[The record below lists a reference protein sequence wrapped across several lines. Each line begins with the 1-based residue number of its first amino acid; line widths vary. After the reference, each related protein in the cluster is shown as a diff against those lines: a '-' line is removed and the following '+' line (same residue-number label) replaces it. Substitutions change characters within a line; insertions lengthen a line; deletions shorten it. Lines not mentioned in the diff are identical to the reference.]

1 MITLIIITTIWL
13 FVTFCVCLELIRSLL
28 HSIHPTWS
36 PARSRD
42 NRIVGILLKDRW
54 HYLLLFILKMDII
67 CLIISTVQWKSIQGL
82 LISSVLCAS
91 QNWKLKQTLIKH
103 NKVHI
108 VRSWWSWVLRSYSI
122 HTCCNSLKDERSH
135 LHKPKKRRIAFFL
148 CVDYFVS
155 KMFVMLSNH
164 QYKKVIS
171 PIDLNG

>member
-54 HYLLLFILKMDII
+54 HYLLLFILKIDII

-122 HTCCNSLKDERSH
+122 HTCCNSLKDERSNIFTH
-135 LHKPKKRRIAFFL
+135 CCGGSLTQWSLKYLYVGGPASASHWDA
-148 CVDYFVS
+148 C
-155 KMFVMLSNH
+155 LSSLT
-164 QYKKVIS
+164 V
-171 PIDLNG
+171 